1 MNIHAIITI
10 DISAKK
16 TAVQGRTFLLIK
28 NQQIGIL
35 IAIIVIDWKIFLK
48 DKEDGNMFDLT
59 PFRKR
64 KELAE
69 SLFNPDLVKDLFSGD
84 LLSEMA
90 MSIRADIKENNNEY
104 IVEAE
109 LPGVNKDEI
118 VVEFKEDVLTISAQ
132 KQKVIDEEKE
142 NYVRRERKRGKLSR
156 SFYVQNIHSEGITA
170 DYKDGVLI
178 IVLPKIKESPSDSHR
193 IEIK

>member
-1 MNIHAIITI
+1 
-10 DISAKK
+10 
-16 TAVQGRTFLLIK
+16 
-28 NQQIGIL
+28 
-35 IAIIVIDWKIFLK
+35 
-48 DKEDGNMFDLT
+48 MFDLT
-59 PFRKR
+59 PFRRR

-84 LLSEMA
+84 LINELG
-90 MSIRADIKENNNEY
+90 MSIRADIKESENEY

-109 LPGVNKDEI
+109 LPGVNKEEI

-132 KQKVIDEEKE
+132 KQKDIDEEKE
-142 NYVRRERKRGKLSR
+142 NYVRRERKRGKVSR

-170 DYKDGVLI
+170 DYKDGVLK
-178 IVLPKIKESPSDSHR
+178 IVLPKMKETPSDSHR

>member
-1 MNIHAIITI
+1 
-10 DISAKK
+10 
-16 TAVQGRTFLLIK
+16 
-28 NQQIGIL
+28 
-35 IAIIVIDWKIFLK
+35 
-48 DKEDGNMFDLT
+48 MFDLT

-69 SLFNPDLVKDLFSGD
+69 TLFNTELFKDILGGD
-84 LLSEMA
+84 LLNELGMN
-90 MSIRADIKENNNEY
+90 IRADIKENDNEY

-109 LPGVNKDEI
+109 LPGINKEEI

-132 KQKVIDEEKE
+132 KQKDLDEEKE
-142 NYVRRERKRGKLSR
+142 NFVRRERRRGKISR

-170 DYKDGVLI
+170 DYKDGVLK
-178 IVLPKIKESPSDSHR
+178 IVLPKIQDSGTDAHR